1 MSWAVA
7 QSTFGVMPTVR
18 SFCRVCTSVC
28 GILVEVDGDDVIAVH
43 GDRDHP
49 FSHGYTCPKGRAL
62 PQIHHHPDRLERPQM
77 RVDGTLHDTTWDA
90 CLDDLGERLRDI
102 IDRHGPAAV
111 GINFGTGV
119 GMDAVGY
126 RIAQSMHA
134 AIGTPAK
141 FSPLTIDGT
150 AKVLISDLM
159 GGSAALNGRPD
170 YDNATFAM
178 FIGSNPVVSH
188 GHTVGLPNPRGAIRD
203 LAKHAEVWVV
213 DPLHT
218 ETARLATHH
227 LAPRPGTDY
236 AVLAYLVREVLRDGV
251 KVPTQDVDALAAAVA
266 PFTLQHTAAMTDVP
280 QAQLSQLLASIRRA
294 GRIALDTGTGIT
306 MSASANV
313 TQWLSWALL
322 IITGSMNRPGGVWF
336 HPGFAYQ
343 LETFELP
350 ISPPEGSFKPGPRSR
365 PETQAFLREWPC
377 ATLPDE
383 IDAGNIRAFLNL
395 GGSLITAFP
404 NAASLVP
411 ALKRLDV
418 LATTEILPN
427 ETTALSTHVLPT
439 TGQLE
444 RPDVTLWDI
453 LAPRVSAQHTAAVVA
468 PVGERRA
475 MWWVLAEIGRRLGHE
490 LADTGATDE
499 DMLAQVSAGVRG
511 TYEQLVADGYAEA
524 PRELPAPWVEQHVE
538 RLGGWRLAPRLLVEQ
553 LDALRAPAPLV
564 LVPRRQMRRLNSQL
578 EFLGAAAEIVI
589 HPDDAA
595 AAGVVDGHTVIV
607 RGELGELSGVAKVD
621 ASIRRG
627 AVSVPHGHA
636 GANVNL
642 LTSKDDIDLVT
653 GMTRYSGVPVSLH
666 PA

>member
-77 RVDGTLHDTTWDA
+77 RVDGTLRDTTWDA
-90 CLDDLGERLRDI
+90 CLDDLGERLHDI
-102 IDRHGPAAV
+102 IDRHGPEAV

-126 RIAQSMHA
+126 RIAQSLHA

-203 LAKHAEVWVV
+203 LAKRAEVWVV

-251 KVPTQDVDALAAAVA
+251 KPPAQGADALANAVA
-266 PFTLQHTAAMTDVP
+266 PFTLQHSAATADVP

-350 ISPPEGSFKPGPRSR
+350 ISPPEGSFRPGPRSR

-411 ALKRLDV
+411 ALKKLDV

-453 LAPRVSAQHTAAVVA
+453 LAPRVSAQHTTAVVS

-475 MWWVLAEIGRRLGHE
+475 MWWVLAEIGRRLGHD

-511 TYEQLVADGYAEA
+511 TYEELVADGYAEA
-524 PRELPAPWVEQHVE
+524 PRELPAPWVDQHVE
-538 RLGGWRLAPRLLVEQ
+538 RMGGWRLAPRLLVKQ

-595 AAGVVDGHTVIV
+595 AAGVIDGQAVIV

-666 PA
+666 RA

>member
-1 MSWAVA
+1 MTAG
-7 QSTFGVMPTVR
+7 GVRTVR

-28 GILVEVDGDDVIAVH
+28 GILVEVDGDQVIRVH

-62 PQIHHHPDRLERPQM
+62 PQMHHHPDRLERPLM
-77 RVDGTLHDTTWDA
+77 RIDGEHRPTTWDA
-90 CLDDLGERLRDI
+90 CLDDLGTRLRTL
-102 IDRHGPAAV
+102 IDEHGPQAV
-111 GINFGTGV
+111 GILFGTGI

-126 RIAQSMHA
+126 RIAQSLHA

-159 GGSAALNGRPD
+159 GGSSALTGRPD

-203 LAKHAEVWVV
+203 LAKRAEVWVV
-213 DPLHT
+213 DPRST

-236 AVLAYLVREVLRDGV
+236 AVLAYLVREVLRDGAECD
-251 KVPTQDVDALAAAVA
+251 VPAQDADVLAAAVD
-266 PFTLQHTAAMTDVP
+266 PFTLQHTAAIADVSE
-280 QAQLSQLLASIRRA
+280 AQLSQLLTSIRRA
-294 GRIALDTGTGIT
+294 GRIAVDTGTGIT

-322 IITGSMNRPGGVWF
+322 ILTGSMNRPGGIWF

-350 ISPPEGSFKPGPRSR
+350 ISPPDGSFGPGPRSR
-365 PETQAFLREWPC
+365 PETQSFLREWPC
-377 ATLPDE
+377 AVLPDE
-383 IDAGNIRAFLNL
+383 INAGNIRAFLNL

-411 ALKRLDV
+411 ALRKLDV

-439 TGQLE
+439 KDQLE

-453 LAPRVSAQHTAAVVA
+453 LAPRVSAQHTSAVVD
-468 PVGERRA
+468 PVGERRSL
-475 MWWVLAEIGRRLGHE
+475 WWVLAELGRRLGHE
-490 LADTGATDE
+490 LADTSATDE
-499 DMLAQVSAGVRG
+499 AMLARVSAGARCSYDELTANG
-511 TYEQLVADGYAEA
+511 WAEA
-524 PRELPAPWVEQHVE
+524 PRDLPAPWVERHVE
-538 RLGGWRLAPRLLVEQ
+538 QMGGWRLAPRLLIDQ
-553 LDALRAPAPLV
+553 LDALREPAALV

-578 EFLGAAAEIVI
+578 DFLGAAAEVII

-595 AAGVVDGHTVIV
+595 AAGLSNDQPLIV
-607 RGELGELSGVAKVD
+607 RSAHGEITGVAKVD
-621 ASIRRG
+621 PSIRRG

-636 GANVNL
+636 GANVNE

>member
-1 MSWAVA
+1 MTA
-7 QSTFGVMPTVR
+7 GGLRTVR

-28 GILVEVDGDDVIAVH
+28 GILVDVDGDDVIAVH

-77 RVDGTLHDTTWDA
+77 RVDGTLRETTWDA

-102 IDRHGPAAV
+102 IDRHGPEAV

-126 RIAQSMHA
+126 RIAQSLHA

-170 YDNATFAM
+170 YENATFAM

-213 DPLHT
+213 DPMHT

-236 AVLAYLVREVLRDGV
+236 AVLAYLVREVLHDGADRH
-251 KVPTQDVDALAAAVA
+251 VPTQDLEALAAAVE
-266 PFTLQHTAAMTDVP
+266 PFTLQHTARMVDVP
-280 QAQLSQLLASIRRA
+280 EAQLSQLLSSIRRA
-294 GRIALDTGTGIT
+294 GHIAIDTGTGIT

-343 LETFELP
+343 LEAFELP
-350 ISPPEGSFKPGPRSR
+350 ISPAGGSFGPGPRSR

-377 ATLPDE
+377 ATLVDE
-383 IDAGNIRAFLNL
+383 INAGNIRAFLNL

-404 NAASLVP
+404 NAASLGP
-411 ALKRLDV
+411 ALKKLDV

-439 TGQLE
+439 KDQLE

-453 LAPRVSAQHTAAVVA
+453 LAPRVSAQHTPAVVTA
-468 PVGERRA
+468 VGDRRA
-475 MWWVLAEIGRRLGHE
+475 MWWVLVELGRRLGHE
-490 LADTGATDE
+490 LADTSATD
-499 DMLAQVSAGVRG
+499 DTMLAQVSAGCRG
-511 TYEQLVADGYAEA
+511 TYDELIANGWAEA
-524 PRELPAPWVEQHVE
+524 PRELPATWVEQHVE
-538 RLGGWRLAPRLLVEQ
+538 RMGGWRLAPRLLVEQ
-553 LDALRAPAPLV
+553 LDALRPPSPLV

-578 EFLGAAAEIVI
+578 EFLGAAAEVVI

-595 AAGVVDGHTVIV
+595 AAGLADDQPLIV
-607 RGELGELSGVAKVD
+607 RSEHGEMSGVAKVD
-621 ASIRRG
+621 PSIRRG

-636 GANVNL
+636 GANVNM